1 MNNHAYNLKNAGIFL
16 QEIIS
21 KKISENKACELY
33 DDLIKR
39 DIDAI
44 EKGKGKGKD
53 KRENIL
59 NVLRNLKSV
68 FTGIYVYYNNAP
80 KSESELKPEKIISE
94 RTKLRRQ
101 RPDKIAKRGKV
112 IDRKLLRRYF
122 EYSSPSDMYKILNET
137 KRLEENKTHVNK
149 TESRITSLIK
159 MLESTPKSNMG
170 KNRMKNKILH
180 IVELILYFNKLNQS
194 GKGLKILTPSQML
207 SRLPISLA
215 QLKAGNNSEKLKN
228 EIRQLLYSLYR

>member
-1 MNNHAYNLKNAGIFL
+1 MNNHAYNLKNSGMFL
-16 QEIIS
+16 EEIIT
-21 KKISENKACELY
+21 KKISENKACELF

-44 EKGKGKGKD
+44 EKGKGKGRD

-68 FTGIYVYYNNAP
+68 FTGICVHYNNAP

-94 RTKLRRQ
+94 RTELKRQ
-101 RPDKIAKRGKV
+101 RSDEIAKRGKV

-122 EYSSPSDMYKILNET
+122 EYSSPSDMYKVLNET
-137 KRLEENKTHVNK
+137 KRLEENKTYVNK
-149 TESRITSLIK
+149 IESRITSFIK
-159 MLESTPKSNMG
+159 MIESTPKSNMG

-194 GKGLKILTPSQML
+194 GQVLKILTPSQML

-228 EIRQLLYSLYR
+228 EIRQVLHSLYR